1 MAISYEFY
9 EPESPVEFVLLQ
21 SLSDQKQRLLNQLLN
36 ALGSPAE
43 VLTFANRMSRE
54 AFYRLDAHAV
64 RNAGSISTARPVDV
78 DDHRMLEKA
87 VTGSTQLASIS
98 QAVQAMAMA
107 RYAAIDE
114 ELVDSDTGVTAK
126 VEHALGHQASFADTD
141 VAAACQMAPRTASSK
156 MSNSIDACTKTPGL
170 LAAAVEGSVPYWK
183 VSLVA
188 SELVSASPETSRR
201 VEQHLLDTKGFDS
214 WGYLKVKSAARALV
228 TQWEEEAAKKTR
240 QKEAKEA
247 TGVWVRPSDI
257 PGMAELCA
265 VGPADQIARIY
276 GAVDQLADQRAK
288 NPTASEGSEAGE
300 SKPTLGQLRL
310 GALHDLV
317 TQGADVSYQVAI
329 QVPVVR
335 EEREEQAAA
344 AATKRATDDPEHQP
358 EASPDDGSPPP
369 GQSATSPR
377 GPNTTDQ
384 PTNTPSASGASGAS
398 GPESGSTAR
407 KSDHCYT
414 TGWAR
419 IAGIGFIRPEVLDAL
434 IEQFGCRLTRALVDA
449 DTGVTCEI
457 STTAYEPTSRMREF
471 VQQRDQTCR
480 FPMCTR
486 AAIRCDIDHVVEW
499 PQGPTAV
506 QNLAA
511 LCRHHHDAK
520 TKKHWDYDTSDDGVC
535 TWTSRTGR
543 TYITYP
549 DSVHDAS

>member
-1 MAISYEFY
+1 MGISYEFY
-9 EPESPVEFVLLQ
+9 EPESPVEFVLLE
-21 SLSDQKQRLLNQLLN
+21 SISDHKQRLLKQLVD
-36 ALGSPAE
+36 ALGSPSE
-43 VLTFANRMSRE
+43 VLEFAVQMSQD
-54 AFYRLDAHAV
+54 AFHGLHADALQHPGDIA
-64 RNAGSISTARPVDV
+64 SARPVDA

-141 VAAACQMAPRTASSK
+141 LAAACQMAPRTASSK
-156 MSNSIDACTKTPGL
+156 MSNSIDVCTKTPGL
-170 LAAAVEGSVPYWK
+170 LAAAVEGSIPYWK

-188 SELVSASPETSRR
+188 SELVNASPETSHR
-201 VEQHLLDTKGFDS
+201 VEQHLLDTKGFDT
-214 WGYLKVKSAARALV
+214 WGYLKVKTAARALV

-257 PGMAELCA
+257 PGMAELRA
-265 VGPADQIARIY
+265 IGPADQIARIY
-276 GAVDQLADQRAK
+276 GAVDQLADQRSK
-288 NPTASEGSEAGE
+288 NPPASEGSETGE

-317 TQGADVSYQVAI
+317 TRGADISYQVVI

-335 EEREEQAAA
+335 EEQQAATA
-344 AATKRATDDPEHQP
+344 AKRATDDAEREP

-369 GQSATSPR
+369 GQSTSSPR
-377 GPNTTDQ
+377 GPDH
-384 PTNTPSASGASGAS
+384 SGAPADTDGT
-398 GPESGSTAR
+398 ESGSTAR
-407 KSDHCYT
+407 ESDHCYT

-419 IAGIGFIRPEVLDAL
+419 IAGIGFIPPEVLDAL
-434 IEQFGCRLTRALVDA
+434 IDQFGCRLTRALVDA
-449 DTGVTCEI
+449 DTGVTCET
-457 STTAYEPTSRMREF
+457 STTAYEPTPRMREF

-486 AAIRCDIDHVVEW
+486 TAIRCDIDHVVEW
-499 PQGPTAV
+499 PDGPTAGH
-506 QNLAA
+506 NLAA

-520 TKKHWDYDTSDDGVC
+520 TKKHWDYEMSDDGVC

>member
-1 MAISYEFY
+1 MALSYEFY
-9 EPESPVEFVLLQ
+9 EPVSPVEFVLLQ

-43 VLTFANRMSRE
+43 MLTFANRMSRE
-54 AFYRLDAHAV
+54 AFYRLDADAV
-64 RNAGSISTARPVDV
+64 RNAGGISTARPVDV
-78 DDHRMLEKA
+78 DDHRMLEEA
-87 VTGSTQLASIS
+87 VKGSTQLASTS

-114 ELVDSDTGVTAK
+114 ELVNSDTGVTAK
-126 VEHALGHQASFADTD
+126 VEHPLGHQASFADTD
-141 VAAACQMAPRTASSK
+141 LAAACQMAPRTASSK

-170 LAAAVEGSVPYWK
+170 LAAAVEGEIPFWK

-188 SELVSASPETSRR
+188 SELVNASPETSHR
-201 VEQHLLDTKGFDS
+201 VEQHLLDAKGFDT

-228 TQWEEEAAKKTR
+228 TQWEAEAAKKVR
-240 QKEAKEA
+240 VKEAKDA

-257 PGMAELCA
+257 AGMAELCA

-288 NPTASEGSEAGE
+288 NPTAREGSDPDE

-317 TQGADVSYQVAI
+317 TQGADVTYQVVI

-335 EEREEQAAA
+335 EEQAAT
-344 AATKRATDDPEHQP
+344 AATKRATDDPEHEA

-369 GQSATSPR
+369 GQSTSSPR
-377 GPNTTDQ
+377 GPDDSKQAADT
-384 PTNTPSASGASGAS
+384 G
-398 GPESGSTAR
+398 GPESGLTTTE
-407 KSDHCYT
+407 SDHCNT

-419 IAGIGFIRPEVLDAL
+419 IAGIGFIPPEVLDAL

-449 DTGVTCEI
+449 DTGVTCET
-457 STTAYEPTSRMREF
+457 STTAYEPTPRMREF

-486 AAIRCDIDHVVEW
+486 TAIRCDIDHVIEW
-499 PQGPTAV
+499 PQGPTAGH
-506 QNLAA
+506 NLAA

-520 TKKHWDYDTSDDGVC
+520 TKKHWDYQMSDDGVC

-543 TYITYP
+543 TYVTYP
-549 DSVHDAS
+549 DCVHDAS

>member
-1 MAISYEFY
+1 MSISYEFY
-9 EPESPVEFVLLQ
+9 EPESPVEFVLLE
-21 SLSDQKQRLLNQLLN
+21 SISAHKQRLLKQLVDV
-36 ALGSPAE
+36 LGSPSE
-43 VLTFANRMSRE
+43 VLEFAVQMSQD
-54 AFYRLDAHAV
+54 AFHGLHADALQHPGDIA
-64 RNAGSISTARPVDV
+64 SARPVDA

-98 QAVQAMAMA
+98 QAVQAVAMA

-126 VEHALGHQASFADTD
+126 VEHALGHQASFADTELS
-141 VAAACQMAPRTASSK
+141 AACQMAPRTASTK
-156 MSNSIDACTKTPGL
+156 MSNSIDVCTKTPGL
-170 LAAAVEGSVPYWK
+170 LAAAVEGSIPFWK

-188 SELVSASPETSRR
+188 SELVNASPETSHR
-201 VEQHLLDTKGFDS
+201 VDQHLLDTKGFDS
-214 WGYLKVKSAARALV
+214 WGYLKVKTAARTLV
-228 TQWEEEAAKKTR
+228 TQWEAEAAKKTR
-240 QKEAKEA
+240 TKEAKDA

-257 PGMAELCA
+257 AGMAELCA

-276 GAVDQLADQRAK
+276 GAVDQLADQRSK
-288 NPTASEGSEAGE
+288 NPPPAEDPGVET
-300 SKPTLGQLRL
+300 KPTLGQLRL

-317 TQGADVSYQVAI
+317 TQGADITYQVVI

-335 EEREEQAAA
+335 EEQAATA
-344 AATKRATDDPEHQP
+344 AKRATDDPAHEP

-369 GQSATSPR
+369 GQSASSPR
-377 GPNTTDQ
+377 GPDTTDQ
-384 PTNTPSASGASGAS
+384 PTDTPNATGAS
-398 GPESGSTAR
+398 GPESGSTTR
-407 KSDHCYT
+407 ESGHCYT

-419 IAGIGFIRPEVLDAL
+419 IAGVGFIPPEVLDAL

-449 DTGVTCEI
+449 DTGVTCET
-457 STTAYEPTSRMREF
+457 STTAYEPTPRMREF

-520 TKKHWDYDTSDDGVC
+520 TKKHWDYEMSDDGVC

-543 TYITYP
+543 TYVTYP

>member
-21 SLSDQKQRLLNQLLN
+21 SLSDQKRRLLNQLLN

-54 AFYRLDAHAV
+54 AFYRLDADAV
-64 RNAGSISTARPVDV
+64 RNAGGISTARPVDV
-78 DDHRMLEKA
+78 EDHRMLEKA
-87 VTGSTQLASIS
+87 VTGSTQLASTS

-114 ELVDSDTGVTAK
+114 ELVDSDAGVTAK

-141 VAAACQMAPRTASSK
+141 LAAACQMAPRTASSK

-170 LAAAVEGSVPYWK
+170 LAAAVEGSIPYWK

-188 SELVSASPETSRR
+188 SELVSASPETSHR
-201 VEQHLLDTKGFDS
+201 VEQHLLDTKGFDT

-257 PGMAELCA
+257 AGMAELCA
-265 VGPADQIARIY
+265 IGPADQIARIY
-276 GAVDQLADQRAK
+276 GAVDQLADQRSK
-288 NPTASEGSEAGE
+288 NPTASEGSETGE

-317 TQGADVSYQVAI
+317 TQGADVTYQVVI

-335 EEREEQAAA
+335 EEREEQAAT
-344 AATKRATDDPEHQP
+344 ATKRATDDPEHEP

-369 GQSATSPR
+369 GQSSSSPR
-377 GPNTTDQ
+377 GPDDFEF
-384 PTNTPSASGASGAS
+384 ASETG
-398 GPESGSTAR
+398 ETAR
-407 KSDHCYT
+407 AYKA
-414 TGWAR
+414 GWAR

-449 DTGVTCEI
+449 DTGVTCET
-457 STTAYEPTSRMREF
+457 STTAYEPTPRIREF

-486 AAIRCDIDHVVEW
+486 TAIRCDIDHVIEW
-499 PQGPTAV
+499 PQGPTAGH
-506 QNLAA
+506 NLAA

-520 TKKHWDYDTSDDGVC
+520 TKKHWDYEMSDDGVC

-543 TYITYP
+543 TYVTYP

>member
-1 MAISYEFY
+1 M
-9 EPESPVEFVLLQ
+9 
-21 SLSDQKQRLLNQLLN
+21 
-36 ALGSPAE
+36 
-43 VLTFANRMSRE
+43 
-54 AFYRLDAHAV
+54 
-64 RNAGSISTARPVDV
+64 RNAGSVATARPVDV
-78 DDHRMLEKA
+78 DDMRLLEEAIK
-87 VTGSTQLASIS
+87 GSTQLASTS

-126 VEHALGHQASFADTD
+126 VEHPLGHQAPFADTD
-141 VAAACQMAPRTASSK
+141 LAAACQMAPRTASSK

-170 LAAAVEGSVPYWK
+170 LAAAVEGSIPYWK

-188 SELVSASPETSRR
+188 SELVNASPETSHR
-201 VEQHLLDTKGFDS
+201 VDQHLLDTKGFNT
-214 WGYLKVKSAARALV
+214 WGYLKVKTAARALV

-247 TGVWVRPSDI
+247 TGVWVRPCDM

-276 GAVDQLADQRAK
+276 GAVDQLADQRSK
-288 NPTASEGSEAGE
+288 NPTASEGSETGE
-300 SKPTLGQLRL
+300 SRPTLGQLRL

-317 TQGADVSYQVAI
+317 TQGADVTYQVVI

-335 EEREEQAAA
+335 EEQAAT
-344 AATKRATDDPEHQP
+344 ATKRATDDAEREP

-369 GQSATSPR
+369 GQSASSPR
-377 GPNTTDQ
+377 GPDH
-384 PTNTPSASGASGAS
+384 SGAPADTDGT
-398 GPESGSTAR
+398 ESSSTAR
-407 KSDHCYT
+407 EADHCYT
-414 TGWAR
+414 MGWAR
-419 IAGIGFIRPEVLDAL
+419 IAGIGFIPPEVLDAL
-434 IEQFGCRLTRALVDA
+434 IEQVGCRLTRALVDA
-449 DTGVTCEI
+449 DTGVTCET
-457 STTAYEPTSRMREF
+457 STTAYEPTPRMREF

-486 AAIRCDIDHVVEW
+486 AAIRCDIDHVIEW
-499 PQGPTAV
+499 PQGPTGG

-520 TKKHWDYDTSDDGVC
+520 TKKHWDYEMSDDGVC

-543 TYITYP
+543 TYVTYP
-549 DSVHDAS
+549 DFVHDAS

>member
-1 MAISYEFY
+1 MSISYEFY
-9 EPESPVEFVLLQ
+9 EPESPVEFVLLE
-21 SLSDQKQRLLNQLLN
+21 SISAHKQRLLNQLLN

-43 VLTFANRMSRE
+43 MLTFANRISRE
-54 AFYRLDAHAV
+54 AFHRLETDAV
-64 RNAGSISTARPVDV
+64 RNTGSIATARPVDV

-126 VEHALGHQASFADTD
+126 VEHPLGHQAPFADTD
-141 VAAACQMAPRTASSK
+141 LAAACQMAPRTASSK

-170 LAAAVEGSVPYWK
+170 LAAAVEGSIPYWK

-188 SELVSASPETSRR
+188 SELVSASPETSHR

-214 WGYLKVKSAARALV
+214 WGYLKVKTAARALV

-257 PGMAELCA
+257 AGMAELCA

-276 GAVDQLADQRAK
+276 GAVDQLADQRGK
-288 NPTASEGSEAGE
+288 NPTASEGSETGE
-300 SKPTLGQLRL
+300 SKPTLAQLRL

-317 TQGADVSYQVAI
+317 TQGAHVSYQVVI

-335 EEREEQAAA
+335 EEREEQAAT
-344 AATKRATDDPEHQP
+344 AATKRATDDPEHEP

-369 GQSATSPR
+369 GQSTSSPR
-377 GPNTTDQ
+377 GPDDDFEF
-384 PTNTPSASGASGAS
+384 ASETG
-398 GPESGSTAR
+398 ETAR
-407 KSDHCYT
+407 AYKA
-414 TGWAR
+414 GWAR
-419 IAGIGFIRPEVLDAL
+419 IAGIGFIPPEVLDAL
-434 IEQFGCRLTRALVDA
+434 IEQVGCRLTRALVDA
-449 DTGVTCEI
+449 DTGVTCET
-457 STTAYEPTSRMREF
+457 STTAYEPTPRIREF

-486 AAIRCDIDHVVEW
+486 AAIRCDIDHVIES
-499 PQGPTAV
+499 PQGPTAGH
-506 QNLAA
+506 NLAA

-520 TKKHWDYDTSDDGVC
+520 TKKHWDYEMSDDGVC
-535 TWTSRTGR
+535 TWTSLTGR
-543 TYITYP
+543 TYVTYP

>member
-1 MAISYEFY
+1 MALSYEFY
-9 EPESPVEFVLLQ
+9 EPVSPVEFVLLQ
-21 SLSDQKQRLLNQLLN
+21 SLSDQKQRLLNQLVN

-43 VLTFANRMSRE
+43 MLTFANRMSRE
-54 AFYRLDAHAV
+54 AFYRLDAEAV
-64 RNAGSISTARPVDV
+64 RNAGGISTARPVDV
-78 DDHRMLEKA
+78 DDMRLLEEAIK
-87 VTGSTQLASIS
+87 GSTQLASTS

-126 VEHALGHQASFADTD
+126 VEYALGHQASFADTD
-141 VAAACQMAPRTASSK
+141 LAAACQMAPRTASSK
-156 MSNSIDACTKTPGL
+156 LSNSIDACTRTPGL
-170 LAAAVEGSVPYWK
+170 LAAAVEGEIPFWK

-188 SELVSASPETSRR
+188 SELVNASPKTSHR
-201 VEQHLLDTKGFDS
+201 VEQHLLDTKGFDA

-228 TQWEEEAAKKTR
+228 TQWEAEAAKKTR

-257 PGMAELCA
+257 AGMAELCA

-276 GAVDQLADQRAK
+276 GAVDQLADRRSK
-288 NPTASEGSEAGE
+288 NPPEGNETGE

-317 TQGADVSYQVAI
+317 TQSADISYHVVI

-335 EEREEQAAA
+335 EEQAAT
-344 AATKRATDDPEHQP
+344 AATKRATDDPDHEP

-369 GQSATSPR
+369 GQSSSSPR
-377 GPNTTDQ
+377 GPDDFEF
-384 PTNTPSASGASGAS
+384 ASETG
-398 GPESGSTAR
+398 ETAR
-407 KSDHCYT
+407 AYKA
-414 TGWAR
+414 GWAR

-449 DTGVTCEI
+449 DTGVTCET
-457 STTAYEPTSRMREF
+457 STTAYEPTPRIREF

-486 AAIRCDIDHVVEW
+486 TAIRCDIDHVIEW
-499 PQGPTAV
+499 PQGPTAGH
-506 QNLAA
+506 NLAA

-520 TKKHWDYDTSDDGVC
+520 TKNHWDYEMSDDGVC

-543 TYITYP
+543 TYVTYP
-549 DSVHDAS
+549 DSVHDDSSPGPSGLDRAGAATWAT

>member
-1 MAISYEFY
+1 MGISYEFY
-9 EPESPVEFVLLQ
+9 EPVSPVEFVLLQ
-21 SLSDQKQRLLNQLLN
+21 SLSDPKERLLNQLLN

-54 AFYRLDAHAV
+54 AFHRLETDAV
-64 RNAGSISTARPVDV
+64 RNAGSVATARPVDV
-78 DDHRMLEKA
+78 DDMRLLEEAIK
-87 VTGSTQLASIS
+87 GSTQLASTS

-126 VEHALGHQASFADTD
+126 VEHPLGHQASFADTD
-141 VAAACQMAPRTASSK
+141 LAAACQMAPRTASSK

-170 LAAAVEGSVPYWK
+170 LAAAVEGSIPYWK

-201 VEQHLLDTKGFDS
+201 VEQHLLDTKGFDA
-214 WGYLKVKSAARALV
+214 WGYLTVKTAARALV
-228 TQWEEEAAKKTR
+228 TQWEEEAAKKAR
-240 QKEAKEA
+240 VKEAKDA

-257 PGMAELCA
+257 AGMAELCA

-276 GAVDQLADQRAK
+276 GAVDQLADHCSK
-288 NPTASEGSEAGE
+288 NPPKADDPATDA
-300 SKPTLGQLRL
+300 KPTLGQLRL
-310 GALHDLV
+310 CALHDLV
-317 TQGADVSYQVAI
+317 TQGVDVSYQVVI

-335 EEREEQAAA
+335 EESEEQAATA
-344 AATKRATDDPEHQP
+344 AKRATDDPEHEP
-358 EASPDDGSPPP
+358 EASPNDGSPPP
-369 GQSATSPR
+369 GQSASSPR
-377 GPNTTDQ
+377 GPDTAREPTD
-384 PTNTPSASGASGAS
+384 TPDSESCSTSG
-398 GPESGSTAR
+398 ESGTSY
-407 KSDHCYT
+407 S

-449 DTGVTCEI
+449 DTGVTCET
-457 STTAYEPTSRMREF
+457 STTAYEPTSKMREF

-486 AAIRCDIDHVVEW
+486 AAIRCDIDHVIEW
-499 PQGPTAV
+499 PQGPAAGH
-506 QNLAA
+506 NLAA

-520 TKKHWDYDTSDDGVC
+520 TKKHWDYHMSDDGVC

-543 TYITYP
+543 TYVTYP

>member
-9 EPESPVEFVLLQ
+9 EPVSPVEFVLLQ

-43 VLTFANRMSRE
+43 MLTFANRISRE
-54 AFYRLDAHAV
+54 AFHRLESDAV
-64 RNAGSISTARPVDV
+64 RNTGSIATARPVDV
-78 DDHRMLEKA
+78 DDMRLLEEAIK
-87 VTGSTQLASIS
+87 GSTQLASTS

-114 ELVDSDTGVTAK
+114 ELVDSDAGVTAK

-141 VAAACQMAPRTASSK
+141 VAVACQMAPRTASSK

-170 LAAAVEGSVPYWK
+170 LAAAVEGEIPFWK

-188 SELVSASPETSRR
+188 SELVSASPETSHR
-201 VEQHLLDTKGFDS
+201 VEQHLLGTKGFDS
-214 WGYLKVKSAARALV
+214 WGYLKVKTAARALV

-240 QKEAKEA
+240 QKEAKDA

-257 PGMAELCA
+257 AGMAELCA

-288 NPTASEGSEAGE
+288 NPTASEGGETGE

-317 TQGADVSYQVAI
+317 TQGADVSYQVVI

-335 EEREEQAAA
+335 EEREEQAATA
-344 AATKRATDDPEHQP
+344 AKRATDDAEHEP
-358 EASPDDGSPPP
+358 DASPDDGSPPP
-369 GQSATSPR
+369 GQSTSSPR
-377 GPNTTDQ
+377 GPDH
-384 PTNTPSASGASGAS
+384 SGAPADTDGT
-398 GPESGSTAR
+398 ESGSTTTE
-407 KSDHCYT
+407 SDHCYT

-434 IEQFGCRLTRALVDA
+434 IDQFGCRLTRALVDA
-449 DTGVTCEI
+449 DTGVTCET
-457 STTAYEPTSRMREF
+457 STTAYEPTPRIREF
-471 VQQRDQTCR
+471 VQQRDHTCR

-506 QNLAA
+506 HNLAA

-520 TKKHWDYDTSDDGVC
+520 TKKHWGYDMSDDGVC

-543 TYITYP
+543 TYVTYP
-549 DSVHDAS
+549 DSVHDTS

>member
-1 MAISYEFY
+1 MDISWRELDDPDAVDRLALQLTSLPRQRFVNA
-9 EPESPVEFVLLQ
+9 PELVRQTPVDKLREA
-21 SLSDQKQRLLNQLLN
+21 QRL
-36 ALGSPAE
+36 A
-43 VLTFANRMSRE
+43 RE
-54 AFYRLDAHAV
+54 AFTQLAADALHNTGDIV
-64 RNAGSISTARPVDV
+64 TARPATVEDM
-78 DDHRMLEKA
+78 RLLEEA
-87 VTGSTQLASIS
+87 ITGTTQLGSLAQTVEAI
-98 QAVQAMAMA
+98 AMA

-126 VEHALGHQASFADTD
+126 VEHPLGHQASFADTD
-141 VAAACQMAPRTASSK
+141 LAAACQMAPRTASSK

-170 LAAAVEGSVPYWK
+170 LAAAVEGSIPYWK

-188 SELVSASPETSRR
+188 SELVNASPETSRR
-201 VEQHLLDTKGFDS
+201 VEQHLLHTKGFDT
-214 WGYLKVKSAARALV
+214 WGFLKVKTAARALV

-265 VGPADQIARIY
+265 IGPADQIARIY
-276 GAVDQLADQRAK
+276 GAVDQLADQRSK
-288 NPTASEGSEAGE
+288 NPTASEGSETGE
-300 SKPTLGQLRL
+300 SKLTFGQLRL

-317 TQGADVSYQVAI
+317 TQGADVTYQVVV

-335 EEREEQAAA
+335 EEQAAT
-344 AATKRATDDPEHQP
+344 AATKRATDDPEHEP
-358 EASPDDGSPPP
+358 EASPDDGSPSP
-369 GQSATSPR
+369 GQSSSSPR
-377 GPNTTDQ
+377 GPDDDFEF
-384 PTNTPSASGASGAS
+384 ASETG
-398 GPESGSTAR
+398 ETAR
-407 KSDHCYT
+407 AYKA
-414 TGWAR
+414 GWAR

-449 DTGVTCEI
+449 DTAVTCET
-457 STTAYEPTSRMREF
+457 STTAYEPTPRMREF

-486 AAIRCDIDHVVEW
+486 TAIRCDIDHVIEW
-499 PQGPTAV
+499 PQGPTAA

-520 TKKHWDYDTSDDGVC
+520 TKKHWDYEMSDDGVC

-549 DSVHDAS
+549 DAVHDAS

>member
-9 EPESPVEFVLLQ
+9 EPESPVEFVLLE
-21 SLSDQKQRLLNQLLN
+21 SISARKQRLLKQLVD
-36 ALGSPAE
+36 ALGSPSE
-43 VLTFANRMSRE
+43 VLEFAVQMSQV
-54 AFYRLDAHAV
+54 AFHGLHADAVH
-64 RNAGSISTARPVDV
+64 NAGSIATARPVDV

-98 QAVQAMAMA
+98 QAVQAMALA

-126 VEHALGHQASFADTD
+126 VEHALGHQASFANTD
-141 VAAACQMAPRTASSK
+141 LAAACQMAPRTASSK
-156 MSNSIDACTKTPGL
+156 LSNSIDACTKTPGL
-170 LAAAVEGSVPYWK
+170 LAAAVEGSIPYWK

-247 TGVWVRPSDI
+247 TGVWVRPCDI

-276 GAVDQLADQRAK
+276 GAVDQLADQRSK
-288 NPTASEGSEAGE
+288 NPTASEGTETGE
-300 SKPTLGQLRL
+300 SKPTLAQLRL

-317 TQGADVSYQVAI
+317 TQGADVSYQVVI

-335 EEREEQAAA
+335 EEREEQAAT
-344 AATKRATDDPEHQP
+344 ATQRATDDAEHEP

-384 PTNTPSASGASGAS
+384 PTNTPSTPSASGAS

-434 IEQFGCRLTRALVDA
+434 IDQFGCRLTRALVDA
-449 DTGVTCEI
+449 DTGVTCET
-457 STTAYEPTSRMREF
+457 STTAYEPTPRIREF

-486 AAIRCDIDHVVEW
+486 AAIRCDIDHVIEW
-499 PQGPTAV
+499 PQGPTV
-506 QNLAA
+506 GHNLAA

-520 TKKHWDYDTSDDGVC
+520 TKKHWDYEMSDDGVC
-535 TWTSRTGR
+535 TWTSRIGR